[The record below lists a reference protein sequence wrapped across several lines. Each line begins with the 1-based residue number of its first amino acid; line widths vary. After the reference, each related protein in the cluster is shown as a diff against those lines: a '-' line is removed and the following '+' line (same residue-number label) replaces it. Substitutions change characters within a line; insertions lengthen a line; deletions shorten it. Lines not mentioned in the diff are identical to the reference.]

1 MLDEFDRRILG
12 LLQTDADTAV
22 LAIADAVGLSPSACS
37 RRIVRLRQEGYIS
50 RRVALLDRKRM
61 NLPTTVFVIV
71 KTTRHA
77 TDWLE
82 DFRAAV
88 ASIPEIVEVHRLTGN
103 FDYILKLVLP
113 NVEHYDLIYK
123 DLVRQ
128 VELSDVSAYIS
139 METMKDETVI
149 PTSYT
154 DRVSS

>member
-12 LLQTDADTAV
+12 LLQTDADTPV
-22 LAIADAVGLSPSACS
+22 LAIADTVGLSASAVS
-37 RRIVRLRQEGYIS
+37 RRIVRLKQAGYIS
-50 RRVALLDRKRM
+50 RQVALLDRAMM

-77 TDWLE
+77 MHWLE

-103 FDYILKLVLP
+103 VDYILKIVLP
-113 NVEHYDLIYK
+113 NVEHYDVIYK
-123 DLVRQ
+123 ALVRQ

-139 METMKDETVI
+139 METVKNATAL
-149 PTSYT
+149 PTSHI
-154 DRVSS
+154 DR